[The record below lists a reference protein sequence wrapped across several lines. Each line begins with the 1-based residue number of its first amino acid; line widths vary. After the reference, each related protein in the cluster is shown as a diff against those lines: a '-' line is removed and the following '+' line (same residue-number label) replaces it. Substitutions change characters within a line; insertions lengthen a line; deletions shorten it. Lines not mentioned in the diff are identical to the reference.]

1 MRFQPTELVK
11 VTVILVLA
19 VVITRLGKKIDEWR
33 SWGMLI
39 VLIAPL
45 ALMVMANN
53 LSSGLIIVGIGF
65 VMMFIACKKK
75 WIFILSMALGAAVF
89 IFAPMIAMGLE
100 KAGILESYQLSR
112 ILVWKN
118 PEAYPRDGG
127 YQVLQG
133 LYAIGL
139 RRPSGQ
145 GAGTEHPEAQL
156 PSGAPE
162 RYDLCHHLRGAGPVR
177 GHIGDPDLFI
187 HDLPVSC

>member
-1 MRFQPTELVK
+1 
-11 VTVILVLA
+11 
-19 VVITRLGKKIDEWR
+19 
-33 SWGMLI
+33 MLI

-100 KAGILESYQLSR
+100 KAGILEFYQLRR

-133 LYAIGL
+133 FTPSAPE
-139 RRPSGQ
+139 PSGQ
-145 GAGTEHPEAQL
+145 GAGTEHPEA
-156 PSGAPE
+156 PASFRSP
-162 RYDLCHHLRGAGPVR
+162 RT
-177 GHIGDPDLFI
+177 I
-187 HDLPVSC
+187 

>member
-1 MRFQPTELVK
+1 
-11 VTVILVLA
+11 
-19 VVITRLGKKIDEWR
+19 
-33 SWGMLI
+33 MLI

-133 LYAIGL
+133 LYAIG
-139 RRPSGQ
+139 SGGLLGKGLGQ
-145 GAGTEHPEAQL
+145 SIQKLSFLPEPQNDMIFARSWAC
-156 PSGAPE
+156 SGPY
-162 RYDLCHHLRGAGPVR
+162 R
-177 GHIGDPDLFI
+177 
-187 HDLPVSC
+187 

>member
-1 MRFQPTELVK
+1 MPRTGPNLLARWAVTGAAAALCCL

-100 KAGILESYQLSR
+100 KAGILEEIFQ
-112 ILVWKN
+112 
-118 PEAYPRDGG
+118 G
-127 YQVLQG
+127 YEEKKQAAEGIVTAVL
-133 LYAIGL
+133 
-139 RRPSGQ
+139 
-145 GAGTEHPEAQL
+145 
-156 PSGAPE
+156 
-162 RYDLCHHLRGAGPVR
+162 RYTT
-177 GHIGDPDLFI
+177 
-187 HDLPVSC
+187 